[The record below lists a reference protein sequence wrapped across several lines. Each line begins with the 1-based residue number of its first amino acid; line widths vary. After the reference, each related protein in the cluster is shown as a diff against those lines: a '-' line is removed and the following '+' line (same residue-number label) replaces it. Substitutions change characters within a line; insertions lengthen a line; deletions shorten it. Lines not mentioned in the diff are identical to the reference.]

1 MVSMR
6 NRLIHGYDF
15 VDIDILWDTLRVNL
29 PALLPQLEEIL
40 GRAGTAGAQ
49 GPVAGYSL

>member
-1 MVSMR
+1 MR

-29 PALLPQLEEIL
+29 PTLLAQLEAIL
-40 GRAGTAGAQ
+40 ARSGTA
-49 GPVAGYSL
+49 